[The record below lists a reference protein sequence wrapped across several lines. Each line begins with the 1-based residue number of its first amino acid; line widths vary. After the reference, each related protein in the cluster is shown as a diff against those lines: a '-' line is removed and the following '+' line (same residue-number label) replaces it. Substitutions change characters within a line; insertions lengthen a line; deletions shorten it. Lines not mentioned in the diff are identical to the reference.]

1 MSAARRVLLA
11 LGLTPLLAAGAA
23 QARVLLPPE
32 GSIAVALQQAR
43 PGDTL
48 VVPKGVH
55 RERIRIQVP
64 LTLRGEP
71 GAVLDGGSEG
81 SVLTVEASGATIE
94 DLEIRGSGNR
104 VITVDSGVRV
114 LGASGV
120 RLRRLILTQ
129 VLYGISAERSDQIS
143 IEDCRLAGR
152 VPPRE
157 ERGDGN
163 GLHLW
168 YCRDAVLRGNELS
181 RFLDGIYLSFV
192 DRAQVENNR
201 LSDHGRYGLH
211 TMYCHNTRLVD
222 NDFTRN
228 VAGIAIMFSN
238 GLHVERNRMVRN
250 RGPRTY
256 GLLLRD
262 CNGGRFEANHLV
274 DNTVAIFMDNSNRNH
289 VTGNRL
295 SDNGWGVILF
305 ASCAGNEFA
314 GNDFIDND
322 YPLALDMRRTDN
334 RFDDG
339 RRGNYWSGSAPYDLD
354 ADGVSDAPHSPVSA
368 FAFVSKQYPDL
379 SILARSPAVV
389 ALSVAERVF
398 PSLQPSEAVDR
409 FPSVRPTVASPSEAG
424 ERRGARRSWTAAL
437 AFSLLLGMGLAGF
450 TRRREVP

>member
-1 MSAARRVLLA
+1 MRSALRVLLLAGFPA
-11 LGLTPLLAAGAA
+11 LVASAAAARSFTVPARAGAIAGA
-23 QARVLLPPE
+23 Q
-32 GSIAVALQQAR
+32 GQASA
-43 PGDTL
+43 GDTL
-48 VVPKGVH
+48 LLSPGIH
-55 RERIRIQVP
+55 PGPIRIRVP
-64 LTLRGEP
+64 LTLRGAP
-71 GAVLDGGSEG
+71 GAILDGGGEG
-81 SVLTVEASGATIE
+81 SVLTLETTAVVE
-94 DLEIRGSGNR
+94 DVEIRGSGRR

-114 LGASGV
+114 LSAPNV
-120 RLRRLILTQ
+120 QLRRLRLND
-129 VLYGISAERSDQIS
+129 VLYGVSVERSDS
-143 IEDCRLAGR
+143 LVIESCRLRGR
-152 VPPRE
+152 VQPRE

-168 YCRDAVLRGNELS
+168 YCHDATLRNNDLS

-192 DRAQVENNR
+192 DRAHVEGNR

-211 TMYCHNTRLVD
+211 TMYCQSTRLVD

-238 GLHVERNRMVRN
+238 GLLVERNRMIHN

-262 CNGGRFEANHLV
+262 CSGGTFDGKHLV

-289 VTGNRL
+289 VTANRL
-295 SDNGWGVILF
+295 EDNGWGVILF
-305 ASCAGNEFA
+305 SSCAGNEFA

-322 YPLALDMRRTDN
+322 YPLALDMRYTDN

-339 RRGNYWSGSAPYDLD
+339 ARGNYWSGSAPYDLD
-354 ADGVSDAPHSPVSA
+354 ANGVSDVPYSPVSA

-379 SILARSPAVV
+379 SVLARSPAVV

-409 FPSVRPTVASPSEAG
+409 FPRVRPSVSSPSGMRARAASP
-424 ERRGARRSWTAAL
+424 RSWPAVG
-437 AFSLLLGMGLAGF
+437 AFGLLLGIGLAGF
-450 TRRREVP
+450 TRRRSRT